1 MNIIDKIKSLFGGGK
16 KEYKSPFIIRTRVHP
31 LRLKAKHNDNVILE
45 ITVKNVT
52 DEDQLTSVRI
62 KTNKWVGTDIT
73 TLKKDN
79 TDLELIDTLYLRA
92 VKFNNYDFS
101 ENDVVHIKGVVGEY
115 KRKNKIDVNEDDG
128 LIEITQEYNQED
140 FVPKTDKDIEKMWVR
155 L

>member
-73 TLKKDN
+73 TLKKDKVIK
-79 TDLELIDTLYLRA
+79 LGTLKPEEEKTVECKIYSNSATPVGNHKVA
-92 VKFNNYDFS
+92 VIVYSHFKDYDQIM
-101 ENDVVHIKGVVGEY
+101 NAV
-115 KRKNKIDVNEDDG
+115 RKV
-128 LIEITQEYNQED
+128 IEI
-140 FVPKTDKDIEKMWVR
+140 R
-155 L
+155 AA